1 MIYIFYQ
8 KITSIYQ
15 DAEQNQLRDM
25 VGKLFFLLPV
35 FGIHYLFYI
44 VPFDPFESC
53 STFLF
58 IIYYLLRIVEGLQ
71 GAIVTT
77 IFCFLNK
84 EVFQSNFQFKLKKNP
99 KNQS

>member
-1 MIYIFYQ
+1 MSYILYQ
-8 KITSIYQ
+8 KITSIDQ
-15 DAEQNQLRDM
+15 DESQLREM
-25 VGKLFFLLPV
+25 VGKLFILMPV

-53 STFLF
+53 STVLF

-84 EVFQSNFQFKLKKNP
+84 EVFSIN
-99 KNQS
+99 